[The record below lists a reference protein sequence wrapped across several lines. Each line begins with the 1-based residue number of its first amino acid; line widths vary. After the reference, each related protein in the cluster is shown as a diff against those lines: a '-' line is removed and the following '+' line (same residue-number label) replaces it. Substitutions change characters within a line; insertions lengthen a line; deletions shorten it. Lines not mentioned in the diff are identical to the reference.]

1 MRVGARTTTFILTS
15 WGLVLCLGSNKLE
28 GRIVALTEE
37 ELVIVR
43 SCMVDI

>member
-15 WGLVLCLGSNKLE
+15 WDLCVGSNKLE